1 MDLHWREF
9 HDQRRSVLDS
19 LVNTVS
25 KSHYPFYPFPRP
37 HPSLTPN
44 RVFPIHTMT
53 PIWVFPAYPLLLTA
67 PLGANLLS
75 AAATTG
81 RLRLA
86 GQDGSGNGD
95 AIDAVPIALAAVTA
109 QGTGF
114 LISFMVCAAFLYR
127 LMTQKL
133 PRDHQRPG
141 VFISIGPGGF
151 TCAGLG
157 E

>member
-1 MDLHWREF
+1 
-9 HDQRRSVLDS
+9 
-19 LVNTVS
+19 
-25 KSHYPFYPFPRP
+25 
-37 HPSLTPN
+37 
-44 RVFPIHTMT
+44 MT

>member
-1 MDLHWREF
+1 
-9 HDQRRSVLDS
+9 
-19 LVNTVS
+19 
-25 KSHYPFYPFPRP
+25 
-37 HPSLTPN
+37 
-44 RVFPIHTMT
+44 MT

-75 AAATTG
+75 AAAATD
-81 RLRLA
+81 RLRLP
-86 GQDGSGNGD
+86 GQDSSSGGSS
-95 AIDAVPIALAAVTA
+95 IHAVPVALAAITA

-157 E
+157 ESAPPPPPPPPPFSFGVC